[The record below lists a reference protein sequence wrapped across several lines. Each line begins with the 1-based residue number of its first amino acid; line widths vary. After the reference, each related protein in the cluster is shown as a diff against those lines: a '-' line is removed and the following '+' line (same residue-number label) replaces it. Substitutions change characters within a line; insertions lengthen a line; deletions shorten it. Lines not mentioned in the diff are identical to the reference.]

1 MLEFLKIQYR
11 LGRVTEGQL
20 DKLIT
25 NKVITEKDKNYI
37 MN

>member
-1 MLEFLKIQYR
+1 MIEFLRIQYR
-11 LGRVTEGQL
+11 LGRVTDEQL

-25 NKVITEKDKNYI
+25 NKAIKQKDKNYI

>member
-11 LGRVTEGQL
+11 LGRITESQL
-20 DKLIT
+20 DKLVVDGKIE
-25 NKVITEKDKNYI
+25 VEDKEYI

>member
-25 NKVITEKDKNYI
+25 NKAITEKDKNYI
-37 MN
+37 MS